1 MKFLVITASSAYE
14 TDVKHILKKCKVQTF
29 SFHEIAGYK
38 THEAAEEIPHW
49 FAGDESHTTQSV
61 MFYVFASAEMA
72 DCVFQEVNHANSKQ
86 EFQSKIHLVSLNV
99 EQSNIQ

>member
-1 MKFLVITASSAYE
+1 MKYLVITAIREYE
-14 TDVKHILKKCKVQTF
+14 TDVKRILNKCKVQTF
-29 SFHEIAGYK
+29 SLHEIAGYK
-38 THEAAEEIPHW
+38 TRESAAETPHW

-72 DCVFQEVNHANSKQ
+72 ECVFKEVNHANSKQ
-86 EFQSKIHLVSLNV
+86 EFESKIHLVSLNV